1 MKRKKSSKGQQSNPI
16 DQGDLS
22 DCGYKG
28 FSDGT
33 DDEATD
39 GVGAVVFKDKKV
51 PPLRC
56 PRAHC
61 VVSQQLLN
69 ATGVAKCRVLQM
81 QKRWS
86 SQSTTNAA
94 KIQLAPKQAAAPVS
108 TAPAKEEGELSDE
121 GFAFSDDTGSD
132 GSGDEEGGV
141 VFRSD
146 EMQAS
151 WDPSSGEQKKTSK
164 PAKPAPAQPK
174 AKKAKTAPASV
185 FDVPSWD

>member
-1 MKRKKSSKGQQSNPI
+1 MKRKKSSKGRQSSCNPAE
-16 DQGDLS
+16 QEELS
-22 DCGYKG
+22 DHGYKG

-39 GVGAVVFKDKKV
+39 GVSAVVFKDKK
-51 PPLRC
+51 
-56 PRAHC
+56 
-61 VVSQQLLN
+61 
-69 ATGVAKCRVLQM
+69 M

-86 SQSTTNAA
+86 SQSATNAA
-94 KIQLAPKQAAAPVS
+94 KVQLAPEPAAAPVS

-146 EMQAS
+146 EMQET
-151 WDPSSGEQKKTSK
+151 WDTSTGGHKKSSK
-164 PAKPAPAQPK
+164 PVKPVPAQPK
-174 AKKAKTAPASV
+174 AKPATKTTAAPASV
-185 FDVPSWD
+185 FDVPSWG